1 MRAVVEEEAAGVGV
15 GLWSAAVGS
24 IALAVAGIVGLALK
38 QPWLFPSLGPTLMV
52 IVETP
57 RQPAANPRSVLVGHL
72 VGISAGYVALIVTGL
87 TDAPPVIQEGLTTPR
102 LVAGV
107 MSVALTAF
115 FLQAIR
121 CPHPPAGATTLIV
134 SLGLI
139 ARPPQLLTMALSVLL
154 ITVIAVALNL
164 LTGVRQAGMR
174 EPRPK

>member
-1 MRAVVEEEAAGVGV
+1 
-15 GLWSAAVGS
+15 
-24 IALAVAGIVGLALK
+24 
-38 QPWLFPSLGPTLMV
+38 
-52 IVETP
+52 
-57 RQPAANPRSVLVGHL
+57 
-72 VGISAGYVALIVTGL
+72 
-87 TDAPPVIQEGLTTPR
+87 
-102 LVAGV
+102 

-164 LTGVRQAGMR
+164 PHRSASGEDAGAPAEVTTSNVWR
-174 EPRPK
+174 VHLRSR